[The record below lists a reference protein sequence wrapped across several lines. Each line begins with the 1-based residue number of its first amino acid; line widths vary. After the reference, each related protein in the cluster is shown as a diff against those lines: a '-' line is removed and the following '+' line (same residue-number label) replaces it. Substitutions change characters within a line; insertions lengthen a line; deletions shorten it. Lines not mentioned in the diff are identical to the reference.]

1 MKNKQK
7 KNWNK
12 TIKVVKRCLN
22 IFEESDKGCLARD
35 VAKNVLNTAYELLTV
50 WITSQLID
58 MVVSGEPW
66 RDIMIFVLTTAAVT
80 HGLSFA
86 ATTIDRRHNCH
97 SFASVSYDNR
107 VLWEKI
113 INMDYVHIENPET
126 HIALQRMRQGFGRMN
141 RVAYGIYSCITGLIS
156 IIASAV
162 MILPLALR
170 GVPGAT
176 GFMGFVSSPWG
187 LVSLVGAVAVIEVG
201 RGLITS
207 KITYKYFSNA
217 MNDRKKIQGER
228 TSSHYIDSTLQR
240 YQNGKDVRIFDERE
254 LIMRE
259 YESSAMDTVDVWHDV
274 LRKMWGSD
282 SVTALMSLLTNLIMY
297 GFAALRAVSGALSV
311 GEIIGFV
318 MYFSRITGGIG
329 TLTDGI
335 GSISVDVDFLD
346 DAFKFL
352 DIPDE
357 KYKGTL
363 PTEKRDDDEYEF
375 EFKNVWFKYPN
386 SEQYVLRGVNLK
398 WRIGE
403 KMALVGKN
411 GCGKS
416 TLVKL
421 LCRLYDPTEG
431 EITLNGIDIRKYR
444 YEEYMALFSVVFQD
458 SGLFSFSV
466 AENIACC
473 PRKGDIVPP
482 SWGNGGNI
490 HVAAADTGY
499 DPDKV
504 RDCVERA
511 GLGERI
517 SRMENGI
524 ETCLYKDFDENGVEI
539 SGGEAQKLCLARAI
553 YKGAPFIVLDE
564 PTASLDPISEHDIY
578 TKFNGIVGTK
588 TAVYISHRLS
598 SCRFCDEITVMENGA
613 IAERG
618 THDELIARGGVYG
631 KLWAAQAEYY
641 KDTAGDL
648 YM

>member
-7 KNWNK
+7 KDWSK
-12 TIKVVKRCLN
+12 TVRVVKRCLA
-22 IFEESDKGCLARD
+22 IFDEADKGCFARGI
-35 VAKNVLNTAYELLTV
+35 AKNVLNTANELLTV
-50 WITSQLID
+50 WLTSQLID
-58 MVVSGEPW
+58 KVVSGEPW
-66 RDIMIFVLTTAAVT
+66 RDIIIFVLITAAVT
-80 HGLSFA
+80 LGLYFA
-86 ATTIDRRHNCH
+86 GTTIDRRKNCH
-97 SFASVSYDNR
+97 SFASASYDNR

-113 INMDYVHIENPET
+113 LNMDYVHIENPET
-126 HIALQRMRQGFGRMN
+126 HIAKQRMQQGFGRMN
-141 RVAYGIYSCITGLIS
+141 RVSYGMFNLVTGIIT
-156 IIASAV
+156 IIAGVV

-170 GVPGAT
+170 SAPEAE
-176 GFMGFVSSPWG
+176 GFMGFVGSPWG
-187 LVSLVGAVAVIEVG
+187 LVTVVAAVTALETLW
-201 RGLITS
+201 GLIQSKTFRFTS
-207 KITYKYFSNA
+207 DA
-217 MNDRKKIQGER
+217 MNDRKKIQSER
-228 TSSHYIDSTLQR
+228 TSSYYIESISR
-240 YQNGKDVRIFDERE
+240 NYRNGKDVRIFDERE

-259 YESSAMDTVDVWHDV
+259 YERSAADAVNVWDKV
-274 LRKMWGSD
+274 LRKMHAAGL
-282 SVTALMSLLTNLIMY
+282 LMCLPTLISKLLMY
-297 GFAALRAVSGALSV
+297 GFAVMRAISGALSV

-318 MYFSRITGGIG
+318 MYFSRISSGIG
-329 TLTDGI
+329 GLSSGL
-335 GSISVDVDFLD
+335 GNISLDVDFLD
-346 DAFKFL
+346 NAFKFL

-357 KYKGTL
+357 KYKGTI
-363 PTEKRDDDEYEF
+363 PTEKRNDNEYEF

-421 LCRLYDPTEG
+421 LCRLYDPSEG
-431 EITLNGIDIRKYR
+431 EITLNGIDIRKYQ

-466 AENIACC
+466 AEN
-473 PRKGDIVPP
+473 V
-482 SWGNGGNI
+482 
-490 HVAAADTGY
+490 AADTQY
-499 DPDKV
+499 DPDRV
-504 RDCVERA
+504 RDCIERA
-511 GLGERI
+511 GLGERL
-517 SRMENGI
+517 SQMENGI

-553 YKGAPFIVLDE
+553 YKSAPFIVLDE

-598 SCRFCDEITVMENGA
+598 SCRFCDEITVMENGT

-618 THDELIARGGVYG
+618 SHDELLAKGGVYG

-648 YM
+648 YA

>member
-7 KNWNK
+7 TDRSK
-12 TIKVVKRCLN
+12 TVRVVKRCLA
-22 IFEESDKGCLARD
+22 IFDEADKGCFARGI
-35 VAKNVLNTAYELLTV
+35 AKNVLNTANELLTV
-50 WITSQLID
+50 WLTSQLID
-58 MVVSGEPW
+58 KVVSGEPW
-66 RDIMIFVLTTAAVT
+66 RDIIIFVLITAAVT
-80 HGLSFA
+80 LGLYFA
-86 ATTIDRRHNCH
+86 GTTIDRRKNCH
-97 SFASVSYDNR
+97 SFASASYDNR

-113 INMDYVHIENPET
+113 LNMDYVHIENPET
-126 HIALQRMRQGFGRMN
+126 HIAKQRMQQGFGRMN
-141 RVAYGIYSCITGLIS
+141 RVSYGIFNFVTGIIT
-156 IIASAV
+156 IIAGVV

-170 GVPGAT
+170 SAPEAE
-176 GFMGFVSSPWG
+176 GFMSFVGSPWG
-187 LVSLVGAVAVIEVG
+187 LVAVVAAVTALEVLW
-201 RGLITS
+201 GLIQS
-207 KITYKYFSNA
+207 KTMFRFMSDA
-217 MNDRKKIQGER
+217 MNDRKKIQSER
-228 TSSHYIDSTLQR
+228 TSSYYIENISR
-240 YQNGKDVRIFDERE
+240 SYRNGKDVRIYDEQE

-259 YESSAMDTVDVWHDV
+259 YERSAADAVNAWDNV
-274 LRKMWGSD
+274 LRKMHAAGL
-282 SVTALMSLLTNLIMY
+282 LMCLPAIISKLIMY
-297 GFAALRAVSGALSV
+297 GFAVLRAMSGALSV

-318 MYFSRITGGIG
+318 MYFSRISSGISG
-329 TLTDGI
+329 LSSGLGNI
-335 GSISVDVDFLD
+335 SIDVDFLD

-357 KYKGTL
+357 KYKGTI
-363 PTEKRDDDEYEF
+363 PTEKRDDNEYEF
-375 EFKNVWFKYPN
+375 EFKNVWFRYPN

-431 EITLNGIDIRKYR
+431 KITLNGIDIKKYQ
-444 YEEYMALFSVVFQD
+444 YDEYMALFSVVFQD

-466 AENIACC
+466 AEN
-473 PRKGDIVPP
+473 V
-482 SWGNGGNI
+482 
-490 HVAAADTGY
+490 AADTEY
-499 DPDKV
+499 DPDRI
-504 RDCVERA
+504 RDCIERA
-511 GLGERI
+511 GLGERL
-517 SRMENGI
+517 SQMENGI
-524 ETCLYKDFDENGVEI
+524 NTCLYKDFDENGVEV

-598 SCRFCDEITVMENGA
+598 SCRFCDEITVMEDGT

-618 THDELIARGGVYG
+618 SHDELLAKGGVYG

-648 YM
+648 YA